1 MDEFLYAPWRDIYTK
16 EKQEKNNQDVE
27 KECPFCLQFSQ
38 NEDEKNL
45 ILRRCNHSVIILNR
59 FPYNKAHI
67 LIIPLRHVA
76 SIKDLTIDEKL
87 ELMHISG
94 KSVELIKEIFNFD
107 NFNLGIN
114 IGKAS
119 GASICSHLHMHILPR
134 YLGEAGFQEYL
145 FHAKVVTFDIKDI
158 YNKMATVFQKADF
171 SV

>member
-1 MDEFLYAPWRDIYTK
+1 MDEFLYAPWRDSYTK
-16 EKQEKNNQDVE
+16 EKQEKNNQDD
-27 KECPFCLQFSQ
+27 KECLFCFQFSQ

-45 ILRRCNHSVIILNR
+45 ILKRCKNSIIVLNK

-67 LIIPLRHVA
+67 MIIPLRHVA
-76 SIKDLTIDEKL
+76 SIKDLTTNEKL

-94 KSVELIKEIFNFD
+94 KSMELIKEIFGFE

-145 FHAKVVTFDIKDI
+145 FHAKVVAFDIEDI
-158 YNKMATVFQKADF
+158 YNKMATTFQKADF
-171 SV
+171 SI